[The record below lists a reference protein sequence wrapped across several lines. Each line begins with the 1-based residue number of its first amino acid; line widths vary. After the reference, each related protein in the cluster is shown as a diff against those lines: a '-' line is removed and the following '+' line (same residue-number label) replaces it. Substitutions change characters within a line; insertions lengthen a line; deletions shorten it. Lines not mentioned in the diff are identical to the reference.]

1 MALLAMR
8 QMGANAA
15 ETVVVGDTAYDILM
29 GQSAGTHTCAV
40 TYGNGTAAQLA
51 TADYVIND
59 FADLAKIL

>member
-1 MALLAMR
+1 
-8 QMGANAA
+8 NAA